1 MNAGVVARSVLDS
14 GGGAF
19 LSKGGTNLLLP
30 LCLTYSVRHLIRR
43 LLRLTTPETGTA
55 SKRKSVEHMPLTLHA
70 RTPSAALTAMEGI
83 KEYIRSNQLAPG
95 DVLPSEATLCEQ
107 LGYSR
112 SSIREAMRILS
123 TLDIVEVR
131 HGYGTYVSQMS
142 LEPLVNGLIFRTV
155 LEAERSFDGLISLVD
170 AREALDISLGRQ
182 LIDALDAETEAKL
195 RALAEKMS
203 QEREGDEPFTASDQE
218 FHNQLMAKVSNPLI
232 QELTDV
238 FRRVHTAVAPALG
251 LDSGESVQHT
261 VEAHVQ
267 ILDALHEGDVLAY
280 EEAVRKH
287 YAPLRAAI
295 LKRAEERGFTEGNEA
310 TEG

>member
-1 MNAGVVARSVLDS
+1 
-14 GGGAF
+14 
-19 LSKGGTNLLLP
+19 
-30 LCLTYSVRHLIRR
+30 
-43 LLRLTTPETGTA
+43 
-55 SKRKSVEHMPLTLHA
+55 MPMTLHA

-95 DVLPSEATLCEQ
+95 DVLPSEATLCDQ

-112 SSIREAMRILS
+112 SSIREAMRILA

-155 LEAERSFDGLISLVD
+155 LEAERSFDGLLSLVD

-182 LIDALDAETEAKL
+182 LIDALDEETEAKL
-195 RALAEKMS
+195 RALAETMT
-203 QEREGDEPFTASDQE
+203 QQREGDEPFTARDQE

-232 QELTDV
+232 QELTEV
-238 FRRVHTAVAPALG
+238 FRRVHAVVAPELG
-251 LDSGESVQHT
+251 LDSSENVQHT
-261 VEAHVQ
+261 VNAHLQ

-280 EEAVRKH
+280 EEAVRQH
-287 YAPLRAAI
+287 YAPLRTMI
-295 LKRAEERGFTEGNEA
+295 LQQAKERGFTKGESAEGADKAE
-310 TEG
+310 